1 MTDYNRRTILHA
13 AGASTL
19 AVAVAGCLGD
29 DDNGD
34 AAAGDDTGDD
44 DGDDDGGADGFEIDP
59 GTEIVFDGLTQ
70 GWVGLEPSAIDG
82 EENPTLV
89 LQEGEEYTMGWT
101 DGDGSQHNIEI
112 WDDGGDVVDN
122 LQTDLTA
129 DPDDDQFLEFTAST
143 EMAEYVC
150 EPHATTMIADIVVE

>member
-34 AAAGDDTGDD
+34 SDSADGNGDD

-112 WDDGGDVVDN
+112 WDDGGDVVDD